1 MTLYRLERGHCLDLL
16 KTTPDASVDSIVTD
30 PPYELGFMGKGWDKS
45 GIAYSVEVWRESLRV
60 LKPGG
65 HLLAFG
71 GTRTYHRMAC
81 AIEDAG
87 FEIRDQIGWLYGTGF
102 PKSRNIAELD
112 MTGDEAA
119 RWAGWGTALKPAQ
132 EPICVARKPFAGT
145 VASNVLE
152 HGTGALNIDACR
164 VPAEAMRPNTG
175 SGGLPRRYEDECR
188 GGGLVT
194 QPHGLGRFPANIV
207 HDGSD
212 EVLEAFAQ
220 YGERGASA
228 PVKGTEAS
236 AASSGLITGERA
248 RVAGAFHGDTGTAAR
263 FFYSAK
269 ASRADRNEG
278 CDAIQNREGGMN
290 SNTSGQHITRRDG
303 WKPAPVKNNHPT
315 VKPTSLMRYLCR
327 LVTPPGGTVMDIFM
341 GSGSTGKA
349 AILEGFRF
357 IGFDLD
363 SDSDGNP
370 LGYLDLARA
379 RIEYARLQR
388 LIIEEEERRP
398 PQLDLFAH
406 EYQKN
411 GPASVAAD
419 PGRFIEIL

>member
-1 MTLYRLERGHCLDLL
+1 MERGHCLDLL
-16 KTTPDASVDSIVTD
+16 KGLLEGSIDSIVTD
-30 PPYELGFMGKGWDKS
+30 PPYELGFMGKGWDSS
-45 GIAYSVEVWRESLRV
+45 GIAYSIEVWRESLRV

-65 HLLAFG
+65 HLLAFS

-87 FEIRDQIGWLYGTGF
+87 FEIRDQIGWLYGSGF
-102 PKSRNIAELD
+102 PKSRNIAEQD
-112 MTGDEAA
+112 MSGDDAA
-119 RWAGWGTALKPAQ
+119 QWAGWGTALKPAQ
-132 EPICVARKPFAGT
+132 EPICVARKPLDGT
-145 VASNVLE
+145 VAGNVLE

-175 SGGLPRRYEDECR
+175 NGGLPRRREDECR
-188 GGGLVT
+188 GHGTVT
-194 QPHGLGRFPANIV
+194 QPHSLGRWPANII
-207 HDGSD
+207 HDGSE
-212 EVLEAFAQ
+212 EVLEAFSQ
-220 YGERGASA
+220 FGERGASA
-228 PVKGTEAS
+228 QVKGTEAS
-236 AASSGLITGERA
+236 AASAGLITGERA
-248 RVAGAFHGDTGTAAR
+248 RVAGAFHGDAGTAAR

-278 CDAIQNREGGMN
+278 CDGIQSREGGMN

-327 LVTPPGGTVMDIFM
+327 LITPPGGTVLDMFM

-349 AILEGFRF
+349 AMLEGFRF

-363 SDSDGNP
+363 SDDQGNP
-370 LGYLDLARA
+370 LGYLDISRA
-379 RIEYARLQR
+379 RIEYAYLQR
-388 LIIEEEERRP
+388 SLLDAEEEQP
-398 PQLDLFAH
+398 PQLDLFSH